1 MAEQASGNDV
11 DFFEEVSTTTG
22 ADRFQAEITNL
33 ARELRGIEGEIATLQ
48 NQIKDLGRRK
58 LDIESKQLPNLLQQA
73 GVKEI
78 TTLEGLKVATKF
90 VVGSIPA
97 ESKQA
102 AYDWLDSHGHAD
114 LIKRSLSLQF
124 GKGDTKQ
131 AELAKEKL
139 VELGFDPQ
147 SKLDVHPQT
156 FMAFAREQITNGK
169 MLPLEQWGVWFGD
182 KATVK

>member
-1 MAEQASGNDV
+1 MVEQAGGNDV
-11 DFFEEVSTTTG
+11 DFFEEASDTKG

-33 ARELRGIEGEIATLQ
+33 ARELRGIEGEIATLN

-58 LDIESKQLPNLLQQA
+58 QDIESKQLPGLLQQA

-78 TTLEGLKVATKF
+78 TTLEGLKVSTKF

-97 ESKQA
+97 DAKER
-102 AYDWLDSHGHAD
+102 AYEWLDSHGHAD

-131 AELAKEKL
+131 AEMAKEKL
-139 VELGFDPQ
+139 KELGFDPQ

-169 MLPLEQWGVWFGD
+169 MLPLDQWGVWYGD
-182 KATVK
+182 RATVK